1 MNNERNPK
9 EYDLVLGGHNT
20 PPIDGVVLGG
30 IEGVKSRLASDNI
43 QSQISALSEALNY
56 EERYCSVRE

>member
-1 MNNERNPK
+1 MNDERKPT
-9 EYDLVLGGHNT
+9 EYDAVLGGSNP

-43 QSQISALSEALNY
+43 QSQISALSEDLTMAKL
-56 EERYCSVRE
+56 V